1 MPARTPQ
8 EIHELFTRAF
18 TARDTE
24 ALVALYEPTAAFT
37 PQPGQV
43 VTGHAAIRE
52 AIGSFLALDAEFK
65 MQTGT
70 VVEAGDIALLLSK
83 WTLKGTDPS
92 GAAVDLAGQTAD
104 VVRRQPDGYWRF
116 VIDNPYGS

>member
-8 EIHELFTRAF
+8 EIHQLFTQAF
-18 TARDTE
+18 AAKDTE
-24 ALVALYEPTAAFT
+24 GLMALYEPDAAFT

-52 AIGSFLALDAEFK
+52 ALGGFLALNAEFE

-83 WTLKGTDPS
+83 WTLKGTDPG
-92 GAAVDLAGQTAD
+92 GATVDLTGQTAD
-104 VVRRQPDGYWRF
+104 VVRRQADGYWLL

>member
-8 EIHELFTRAF
+8 EIYELFTQAF

-24 ALVALYEPTAAFT
+24 ALLALYEPTAAFT

-43 VTGHAAIRE
+43 VTGHAAIRQ
-52 AIGSFLALDAEFK
+52 AIGGFLALNAEIE

-92 GAAVDLAGQTAD
+92 GAPVDLAGQTAD
-104 VVRRQPDGYWRF
+104 VVRRQPDGYWLF
-116 VIDNPYGS
+116 VIDNPFGS

>member
-8 EIHELFTRAF
+8 EIHPLFTQAF
-18 TARDTE
+18 AARDTE
-24 ALVALYEPTAAFT
+24 ALLALYEPEAAFT

-43 VTGHAAIRE
+43 VNGHAAIRE
-52 AIGSFLALDAEFK
+52 ALGGFLSLDAEFT
-65 MQTGT
+65 MHSTN

-83 WTLKGTDPS
+83 WTLTGTDPS

-104 VVRRQPDGYWRF
+104 VVRRQADGTWLI
-116 VIDNPYGS
+116 VIDNPYGV

>member
-8 EIHELFTRAF
+8 EVHQIFTQAF
-18 TARDTE
+18 TARDSE
-24 ALVALYEPTAAFT
+24 ALVALYEPDAAFM

-43 VTGHAAIRE
+43 VSGHAAIRD
-52 AIGSFLALDAEFK
+52 AIGGFLALNAEFK
-65 MQTGT
+65 MQPGS

-83 WTLKGTDPS
+83 WTLSGTDTS

-104 VVRRQPDGYWRF
+104 VVRRQPDGNWLI
-116 VIDNPYGS
+116 VIDNPYGA